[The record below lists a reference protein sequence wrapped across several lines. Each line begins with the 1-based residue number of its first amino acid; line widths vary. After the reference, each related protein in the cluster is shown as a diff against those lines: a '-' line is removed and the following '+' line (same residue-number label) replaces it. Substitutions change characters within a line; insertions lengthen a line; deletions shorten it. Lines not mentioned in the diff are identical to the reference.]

1 MREITI
7 GITDCGSYPNYERW
21 MLNERGVKTIRLSP
35 KENNLNDLVQCDGVI
50 LSGGEDMHPRYYNK
64 PDYLQ
69 YCDAIDEQRDQFEWG
84 VLTYTEKNN
93 LPVLGICRGLQVANV
108 FFGGTLI
115 PDIPTFGKYNHAKF
129 PDEDRYHT
137 IQVDPNS
144 TLYKISEKDTGTI
157 NSAHHQSCDLVGKDL
172 VVNAISPDGV
182 IEGMERKNTR
192 DKAYLLLVQWHPERM
207 KDQDNVF
214 SKAIKGSFLTAVRAH
229 NIVV

>member
-1 MREITI
+1 MREIII
-7 GITDCGSYPNYERW
+7 GITDCGSYPNYEGWIRK
-21 MLNERGVKTIRLSP
+21 EQGVKTIRLSP
-35 KENNLNDLVQCDGVI
+35 KENNMNDLAQCDGVV

-64 PDYLQ
+64 PEYLQ
-69 YCDAIDEQRDQFEWG
+69 YCDAIDEQRDQFEWE
-84 VLTYTEKNN
+84 VLAYTEKNKIP
-93 LPVLGICRGLQVANV
+93 LLGICRGLQVANV

-129 PDEDRYHT
+129 PDEDRHHT
-137 IQVDPNS
+137 VQVDPNS
-144 TLYKISEKDTGTI
+144 ALYQIAGMESGTV
-157 NSAHHQSCDLVGKDL
+157 NSAHHQSSDLIGKDL

-182 IEGMERKNTR
+182 VEGMERKNKE

-229 NIVV
+229 IK